1 MLLSTFFPIIS
12 FNITALQ
19 GIIVFFILLSSL
31 ILGILLTKR
40 KPSKKDFITSI
51 IVGTL
56 VSLLT
61 TMIGTGSSYKFGW
74 PLYFL
79 TFSEYEPETFRIVF
93 ERLILNT
100 SFFILPI
107 LNISWFFSLRKTIK
121 SLKIHILPLLTL
133 FALLVLSIFCLVNVY
148 EKSISGFSSLK
159 LADDDTEQKLEA
171 KGRYLVETK
180 YPLFKDYEKQTSFA
194 GKEVVTKI
202 IGKKIYFAYAENGSG
217 VRYVDATCFSVD
229 DTDIVTIVGK
239 LTKSSPSVF
248 ENIDPA
254 TCKEDAIVITPNSN

>member
-1 MLLSTFFPIIS
+1 MLLYTFFPIIS

-19 GIIVFFILLSSL
+19 GIVVFLLLLASF
-31 ILGILLTKR
+31 ILGIFLTKR
-40 KPSKKDFITSI
+40 KPSKKNIITSI
-51 IVGTL
+51 IVGIF

-61 TMIGTGSSYKFGW
+61 IMIGTGSSYKYGW
-74 PLYFL
+74 PMYFL
-79 TFSEYEPETFRIVF
+79 TFSEYEPESFRIIF
-93 ERLILNT
+93 ERLLLNT
-100 SFFILPI
+100 SIYVFAI
-107 LNISWFFSLRKTIK
+107 LNITWFFDLRKTVK

-148 EKSISGFSSLK
+148 EKSISSFSSLK

-180 YPLFKDYEKQTSFA
+180 YTSFKDYEKQESFA

-202 IGKKIYFAYAENGSG
+202 VGKKIYFAYAENGSG

-229 DTDIVTIVGK
+229 ETDIVTIVGK

-248 ENIDPA
+248 GNIDPA
-254 TCKEDAIVITPNSN
+254 TCKEDAMVITPNRN